1 MLHVRADD
9 LRQLAN
15 VVGIPLVDVVDLH
28 DVRHLDTKAK
38 RTGAFCAGARRK
50 DAACQNGGT
59 VSPPFSS

>member
-9 LRQLAN
+9 LRQPTN

-28 DVRHLDTKAK
+28 DVRHLDTKACS
-38 RTGAFCAGARRK
+38 RVGAGARSK
-50 DAACQNGGT
+50 DTACQNCGT